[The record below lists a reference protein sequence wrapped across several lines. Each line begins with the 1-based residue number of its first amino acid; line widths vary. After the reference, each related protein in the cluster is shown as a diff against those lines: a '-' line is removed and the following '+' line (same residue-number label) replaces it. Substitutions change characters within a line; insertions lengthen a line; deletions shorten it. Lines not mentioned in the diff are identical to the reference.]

1 LYFGDDSG
9 SKVADRF
16 LSQVAMAQHFLLSAA
31 ARSLSL
37 AKVMRMSDLGVENVF
52 LRLRWP
58 KTDGKPVCPHCGCPT
73 CYSCRRMGGQP
84 RWRCKACRH
93 DFSLTSG
100 TLFAWHKL
108 PLRSYLL
115 AVAVF
120 CNEVKGKSMLALS
133 RDLDVQYKTAFVLAH
148 KLREAMAASVRGLR
162 IGGEG
167 RVAEIDG
174 AYFGGHVRPEN
185 LAADRVD
192 RRLSENK
199 SGKRRAV
206 VVMRERGGRTLPQV
220 FAAEGP
226 ALSSIGQ
233 RIAKGTTVH
242 ADESPAWNPLH
253 ARFAM
258 KRINHQHG
266 YSIGGA
272 CTNGAESYFSRLRRA
287 ELGHHHHIRALPAP
301 LRPGGGLARGPAP
314 RQQRRTDARRRR
326 TGDGVPALGRL
337 LRILATRSSCLTHPP
352 ADHAIHL
359 EALDRAL
366 RPAER
371 GEDGLLDQR
380 LGPVISHRDALRGY
394 DAPGNVT
401 GRQWLRRI
409 AQHVVDRPKTFTG
422 PKP

>member
-1 LYFGDDSG
+1 MRPYVSAATAGLGLYFQAGSG
-9 SKVADRF
+9 SKIAGLV
-16 LSQVAMAQHFLLSAA
+16 LSRVVMAQHFLLSAA

-37 AKVMRMSDLGVENVF
+37 AKVMRMSDTAVENVF

-58 KTDGKPVCPHCGCPT
+58 DTDGKPVCPDCGCPT
-73 CYSCRRMGGQP
+73 CYVCRRVGGQP
-84 RWRCKACRH
+84 RWRCTACRS

-120 CNEVKGKSMLALS
+120 CNEVKGKSMLALA

-148 KLREAMAASVRGLR
+148 KLREAMAASMRGLR

-192 RRLSENK
+192 RRLAENK

-206 VVMRERGGRTLPQV
+206 VVMRERGGRTLAQV
-220 FAAEGP
+220 FAAEEA
-226 ALSSIGQ
+226 ALSIIGQ

-242 ADESPAWNPLH
+242 ADESPAWNPLQ
-253 ARFAM
+253 ARFPM
-258 KRINHQHG
+258 RRINHQHG

-272 CTNGAESYFSRLRRA
+272 CTNAAESYFSRLRRA
-287 ELGHHHHIRALPAP
+287 ELGHHHHIAGPYL
-301 LRPGGGLARGPAP
+301 LRYAQEAAWREDLRRVSNGEQTHGVVGLAMGCPP
-314 RQQRRTDARRRR
+314 SVDFCGYWQR
-326 TGDGVPALGRL
+326 
-337 LRILATRSSCLTHPP
+337 
-352 ADHAIHL
+352 
-359 EALDRAL
+359 
-366 RPAER
+366 
-371 GEDGLLDQR
+371 
-380 LGPVISHRDALRGY
+380 
-394 DAPGNVT
+394 
-401 GRQWLRRI
+401 
-409 AQHVVDRPKTFTG
+409 AQA
-422 PKP
+422 